1 MKSSQSNFNLRS
13 PDAYLVRSYLITTV
27 PSKMELN
34 WDFNMTNA
42 TLKWFCPNC
51 GCTATLAG
59 MYGVVRN
66 LCWDH
71 TR

>member
-1 MKSSQSNFNLRS
+1 MMSI
-13 PDAYLVRSYLITTV
+13 YI

-59 MYGVVRN
+59 MQQSEIFAGITQ
-66 LCWDH
+66 DDMM
-71 TR
+71 TF

>member
-1 MKSSQSNFNLRS
+1 MLM
-13 PDAYLVRSYLITTV
+13 YLVRSYLITTV

-59 MYGVVRN
+59 M
-66 LCWDH
+66 
-71 TR
+71 